1 MILLLCSLT
10 ASLSFGQISLHYEIH
25 DKLCQKKIEVGF
37 TWVQGVTDLLFF
49 FFTGN
54 GQSEDTQILEIV
66 SNLTER
72 N

>member
-49 FFTGN
+49 FSQGMVNRKTLKFLK
-54 GQSEDTQILEIV
+54 SYQI
-66 SNLTER
+66 
-72 N
+72 